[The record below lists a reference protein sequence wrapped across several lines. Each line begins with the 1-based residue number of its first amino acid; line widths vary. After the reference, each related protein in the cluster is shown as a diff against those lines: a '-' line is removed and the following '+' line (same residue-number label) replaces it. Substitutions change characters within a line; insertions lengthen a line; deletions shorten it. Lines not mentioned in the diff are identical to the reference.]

1 MAVVFCMVADITM
14 PVRFFSIFAYPTWL
28 IIADLVLE
36 MLGLSVAAVVI
47 YRNE

>member
-1 MAVVFCMVADITM
+1 MTVVFCMVKDTAM

-28 IIADLVLE
+28 IIAGLVLE

>member
-1 MAVVFCMVADITM
+1 MTVVFCMVTDTAM
-14 PVRFFSIFAYPTWL
+14 SLRFFSIFAYPTWL
-28 IIADLVLE
+28 IIAGLVLE